1 MEGISMRH
9 AFKSVSA
16 ATMVAIAGTA
26 AAGEIEVMTQNQYL
40 GADIAPLI
48 GAIGTPQFNDVLVEA
63 LRTIARSRSPERFT
77 ALAGLITSR
86 QPHVVGLQEVWEFR
100 CLPAVPQL
108 GGYPCNDP
116 SLAGAFN
123 DHLQG
128 TMAALGARYDDFAYV
143 QNFTVESYFD
153 GQVTYPGIPFFVNGV
168 PAFLQVRD
176 RDVILVRND
185 VPASKVPLPCARPS
199 EDGCNFDVDLPLGP
213 LGSVERGFLAV
224 DVTVDGTAYRVFN
237 SHLEVQANAVIPG
250 EVQAAQAVQLV
261 QTALGTTPEAR
272 KLVIVGDMNS
282 DPSDPPS
289 SLPTPYQIFQLAGLY
304 DAWLLRPGNAPGM
317 SCCQLEDLS
326 NRVSLLNQ
334 RIDLVLTREMPRVK
348 EMRLLGEVAAD
359 RTRPPGTGLWPSD
372 HASVA
377 GRLQY

>member
-1 MEGISMRH
+1 MKR
-9 AFKSVSA
+9 SA
-16 ATMVAIAGTA
+16 TLALAVAALCAAGTA
-26 AAGEIEVMTQNQYL
+26 SSGEIEVMTQNQYL

-48 GAIGTPQFNDVLVEA
+48 GAIGTPQFNDVLVSA
-63 LRTIARSRSPERFT
+63 LRTIANNRSQERFA
-77 ALAGLITSR
+77 ALAALIAQR

-100 CLPAVPQL
+100 CIPAVPAL

-116 SLAGAFN
+116 AIAGAFN

-128 TMAALGARYDDFAYV
+128 TMNALGTRYGDFAYV
-143 QNFTVESYFD
+143 QNFTVDSFDD
-153 GQVTYPGIPFFVNGV
+153 GQNVYPGIPFFVNQV

-185 VPASKVPLPCARPS
+185 VPATKVALACARPS
-199 EDGCNFDVDLPLGP
+199 EDGCNYDVDLPLGP

-224 DVTVDGTAYRVFN
+224 DVTVDGVDYRVFN
-237 SHLEVQANAVIPG
+237 SHLEVQATQAIPG
-250 EVQAAQAVQLV
+250 EVQALQALQLIG
-261 QTALGTTPEAR
+261 TALATPADR
-272 KLVIVGDMNS
+272 QLMIVGDMNS
-282 DPSDPPS
+282 DPADAPS
-289 SLPTPYQIFQLAGLY
+289 SLPTPYQLFQAAGLY
-304 DAWLLRPGNAPGM
+304 DAWVLRPGNAPGV

-334 RIDLVLTREMPRVK
+334 RIDLILSREMPRKVK
-348 EMRLLGEVAAD
+348 DMRLLGEVAAD